1 MAQHSTR
8 AHAEWPASA
17 TAANW
22 ACPGRLAMI
31 ADIPD
36 PPESEAAAWGT
47 AAHQLAEKCL
57 REGTVP
63 EFYDGQVEKTAS
75 HEFEV
80 DDELISCASVYVD
93 YVRDRYRDCG
103 AAEPAAPISG
113 TANRLFIEQQ
123 FSLASLDPPFGAGG
137 TADAVIYAPRKR
149 SLDVIDLKGGRGVI
163 VEVKG
168 NPQLRTYALGALL
181 ANPGL
186 DVDTV
191 TVTIVQPR
199 APHKDGRIRS
209 ETFHVADLLEWTADL
224 LAAMRRSKQ
233 AQQDFDQ
240 GIRSVWAAKWL
251 SAGSW
256 CKFCP
261 SAAVCPALEQQA
273 MDAVG
278 VWFDD
283 LDRPHLSN
291 APDITDPAEIAKKL
305 DLVDMIETWIDAL
318 RGHAHRLAETGT
330 EIPGYRLVEK
340 IGRRAWAAEPN
351 KVIYDLQHV
360 VGMTEDQ
367 IYVRKLKS
375 PAQIESALGA
385 KRKNAIANMWHAPVT
400 GTNLVSEAKTSR
412 PAAKP
417 AVDKHFDILE

>member
-1 MAQHSTR
+1 
-8 AHAEWPASA
+8 
-17 TAANW
+17 
-22 ACPGRLAMI
+22 MI
-31 ADIPD
+31 ADLPEQ
-36 PPESEAAAWGT
+36 PESEAAAWGT
-47 AAHQLAEKCL
+47 VCHTISEKCL
-57 REGTVP
+57 RTGKQPADLVGT
-63 EFYDGQVEKTAS
+63 VEKTAS
-75 HEFEV
+75 HEFEI
-80 DDELISCASVYVD
+80 DEEMAECASVYVD
-93 YVRDRYRDCG
+93 YVRSRLGTDRYTGLEC
-103 AAEPAAPISG
+103 S
-113 TANRLFIEQQ
+113 LSIEQR
-123 FSLASLDPPFGAGG
+123 FSLASLNPPFDAGG
-137 TADAVIYAPRKR
+137 TADAVIYDPSARA
-149 SLDVIDLKGGRGVI
+149 LEVVDLKGGRGVI

-224 LAAMRRSKQ
+224 LAAMRRAKA
-233 AQQDFDQ
+233 AQYARADLVSA
-240 GIRSVWAAKWL
+240 GASLAYWSATYL
-251 SAGSW
+251 SAGGH

-261 SAAVCPALEQQA
+261 AAAVCPALEQQA